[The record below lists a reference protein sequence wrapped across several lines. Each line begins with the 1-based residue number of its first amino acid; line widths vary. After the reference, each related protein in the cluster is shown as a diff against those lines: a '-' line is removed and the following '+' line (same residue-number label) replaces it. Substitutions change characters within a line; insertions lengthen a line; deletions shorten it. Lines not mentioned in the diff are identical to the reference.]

1 MLCSS
6 LTKPSNYHK
15 CWLSKILLFTDPDLF
30 FPTKMDTMYVQ
41 YAHFITQTDLLKD
54 ICPSVPLYPHTVY
67 NRIFLCFKQQKE
79 AVNQISWIIHRA
91 AQNQLSTA
99 MCANTHLRE

>member
-1 MLCSS
+1 M
-6 LTKPSNYHK
+6 
-15 CWLSKILLFTDPDLF
+15 FTDPDLF

-79 AVNQISWIIHRA
+79 AVNQISWIIQRA